1 MGYLYR
7 PKLKSDARSENL
19 VGEVLRERPPGARE
33 YGRCCGHEDS
43 AGGRALVPE
52 GTRGR
57 VATGRPVLPRA
68 DRIRYDE
75 VATDLRQ
82 SSRTISSVGRALAS
96 HGEAGESGPSVS
108 RELAEGVF
116 FLHWLSLGGSG

>member
-57 VATGRPVLPRA
+57 VATGRPVLTRA
-68 DRIRYDE
+68 GSDPVRRGRSGSTT
-75 VATDLRQ
+75 VLTDD
-82 SSRTISSVGRALAS
+82 
-96 HGEAGESGPSVS
+96 
-108 RELAEGVF
+108 
-116 FLHWLSLGGSG
+116 